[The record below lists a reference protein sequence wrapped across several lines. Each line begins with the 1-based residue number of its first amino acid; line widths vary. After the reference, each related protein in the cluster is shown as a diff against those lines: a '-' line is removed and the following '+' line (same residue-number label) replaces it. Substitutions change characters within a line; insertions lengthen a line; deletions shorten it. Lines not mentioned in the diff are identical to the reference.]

1 MSFYKTLKSLELTN
15 KKVAVMQPYFLPYIG
30 YFQLINA
37 VDEFIVY
44 DNIQFSKKGWFH
56 RNRMLQNGK
65 DEYFSLT
72 LKKDSDYLDVKDRYL
87 SDNWKDDREK
97 LLRKIKENYR
107 KAPYF
112 EEIYPVIERVFKFE
126 DTNLFNYIFNSL
138 KELCLLL
145 EINTPITISS
155 GLAIDHTLKSQD
167 KVLALVKAVHGST
180 YLNPIGGFDLY
191 STAAFKEQGLKLEFH
206 KSSPFTYKQFSNEF
220 VPWLSILDLLMFNDK
235 NQIKDWLSAFDILLK
250 DE

>member
-1 MSFYKTLKSLELTN
+1 
-15 KKVAVMQPYFLPYIG
+15 MQPYFLPYIG

-87 SDNWKDDREK
+87 SDNWKEDREK

-107 KAPYF
+107 KAPHFNEVYPLIETLFRF
-112 EEIYPVIERVFKFE
+112 EES
-126 DTNLFNYIFNSL
+126 NLFGYIFNSI
-138 KELCLLL
+138 KVLCDFL
-145 EINTPITISS
+145 EIKTPLTISS
-155 GLAIDHTLKSQD
+155 GLPINHDLKSQE
-167 KVLALVKAVHGST
+167 KVIALVQSVQGKT

-191 STAAFKEQGLKLEFH
+191 TTGDFKERELHLQFH
-206 KSSPFTYKQFSNEF
+206 KAQPISYQQFGNEF
-220 VPWLSILDLLMFNDK
+220 VPWLSVLDLLMFNEK
-235 NQIKDWLSAFDILLK
+235 NQVIEWLTAFDILLK

>member
-1 MSFYKTLKSLELTN
+1 
-15 KKVAVMQPYFLPYIG
+15 MQPYFLPYIG

-72 LKKDSDYLDVKDRYL
+72 LKKDSDYLDVRDRQL
-87 SDNWKDDREK
+87 SDTWDTDKEK
-97 LLRKIKENYR
+97 ILRRIKENYR
-107 KAPYF
+107 KAPFYESTF
-112 EEIYPVIERVFKFE
+112 GLIEEVFNYSN
-126 DTNLFNYIFNSL
+126 TNLFEYIFNSL
-138 KELCLLL
+138 KVLTAHLNIDTKL
-145 EINTPITISS
+145 TISS
-155 GLAIDHTLKSQD
+155 TLPINHSLKSQD
-167 KVLALVKAVHGST
+167 KVIELVKSINGNT

-191 STAAFKEQGLKLEFH
+191 STKEFEQQGLHLQFH
-206 KSSPFTYKQFSNEF
+206 KAKPIQYTQFKNEF
-220 VPWLSILDLLMFNDK
+220 VPWLSVLDLLMFNDK
-235 NQIKDWLSAFDILLK
+235 SQIIEWLAAFDILNK